1 MRGVKKNRTDKWIE
15 LNKTWADSRKQ
26 FIQSKGCKTKTDQT

>member
-15 LNKTWADSRKQ
+15 LKKTWADSRKQ